1 MERYSDLN
9 TNDELLEF
17 LQLEQE
23 FESEEALKETSHGNS
38 LCNNTRCLEGIKIQ
52 DTVGS
57 CVKVSTKS
65 FLFMFYVA

>member
-9 TNDELLEF
+9 TNDELFEF

-23 FESEEALKETSHGNS
+23 FESEEVLKDTSHGNS

-57 CVKVSTKS
+57 CVKVSTKFFFFS
-65 FLFMFYVA
+65 CFM